1 MCGCLSNKKEVAEG
15 LESSS
20 QVNDIVT
27 PLDSNEGVCE
37 HKREELN
44 TLDGIIIDIY
54 KNHVKDPLL
63 LESNRM
69 IRKWVKNLE
78 NECPNYYELNTIR
91 EYVENEYAEYIT

>member
-1 MCGCLSNKKEVAEG
+1 MCGCLSNKNEG

-20 QVNDIVT
+20 QSNDVVI
-27 PLDSNEGVCE
+27 PSSSEGGICG
-37 HKREELN
+37 HMREELN

-78 NECPNYYELNTIR
+78 NECPNYYELNTIK
-91 EYVENEYAEYIT
+91 EYVENEYSEYIT